1 MVDQIEIIRVQEI
14 RKNDEGSKEGEVN
27 HVPYVPN
34 YCYMLHLVTIIGVTT
49 VSLVPQTLIPRH
61 NSIYYP
67 NYWYENAIAV
77 AFVGSTILSVRT
89 MLECFTFTK
98 EKSIVTMN
106 VGLKMYACIFH
117 TRYCIQNC
125 HRTRK
130 SYNIIKSM
138 FNHFWYSSK

>member
-1 MVDQIEIIRVQEI
+1 MVDQIGIIRVLEI
-14 RKNDEGSKEGEVN
+14 RKNDDDSEEGEEK
-27 HVPYVPN
+27 HVTNLPN

-77 AFVGSTILSVRT
+77 AFVGSTILSMRT

-106 VGLKMYACIFH
+106 VGLKMYEHPMPFLGLFVFFSLWFQFICLSGEFVVRIF
-117 TRYCIQNC
+117 Y
-125 HRTRK
+125 
-130 SYNIIKSM
+130 M
-138 FNHFWYSSK
+138 